1 MNWMIKMN
9 SEING
14 CLLQYADSYMDLF
27 LRTRDEGILDIARMR
42 VEIAYQNGARVD
54 PQLNRLINIYRT
66 LSWGS
71 FFVLL
76 KILKDEKNELEVAID
91 NLTVAELIRVYLN
104 SDESVKLGAWRKEHY
119 SKPII
124 LKIVTDGKSARKAL
138 ADAIAKARK
147 DLEKY
152 SDEFKK
158 SIKWFFKHI
167 QNFLNNFEV
176 FKKAVN

>member
-1 MNWMIKMN
+1 MIFM
-9 SEING
+9 E
-14 CLLQYADSYMDLF
+14 
-27 LRTRDEGILDIARMR
+27 
-42 VEIAYQNGARVD
+42 
-54 PQLNRLINIYRT
+54 
-66 LSWGS
+66 
-71 FFVLL
+71 L

-158 SIKWFFKHI
+158 SIK
-167 QNFLNNFEV
+167 
-176 FKKAVN
+176 